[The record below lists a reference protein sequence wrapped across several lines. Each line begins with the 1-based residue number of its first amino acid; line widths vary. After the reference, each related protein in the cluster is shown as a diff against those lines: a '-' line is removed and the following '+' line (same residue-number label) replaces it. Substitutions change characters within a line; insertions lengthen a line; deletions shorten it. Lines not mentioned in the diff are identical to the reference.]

1 MQQIYCYRYTDT
13 FTNGNIKLFVKS
25 ANFFFFF
32 NVYDT
37 GFSNYRLLTG
47 SLDTEQAVGNVDTF
61 LSISNPLSKWQIFYK
76 KGKNYFF
83 TFLFTF
89 NLTKYGVSNIIEE
102 QVCSKTK
109 YGRKSSAIINFSW
122 NSSKQLTFI
131 ENLCNKRFM

>member
-13 FTNGNIKLFVKS
+13 FTNGNIKVFVKS
-25 ANFFFFF
+25 AN
-32 NVYDT
+32 VYAYDT

-47 SLDTEQAVGNVDTF
+47 SLDTVQEVGYVDTF

-76 KGKNYFF
+76 KGKKLFF

-102 QVCSKTK
+102 QICSKTK
-109 YGRKSSAIINFSW
+109 YGRKASAFINFSW

>member
-1 MQQIYCYRYTDT
+1 MQQIYCYWYTDT
-13 FTNGNIKLFVKS
+13 FTNGNIKLFVKICQCLCLWHRIH
-25 ANFFFFF
+25 
-32 NVYDT
+32 
-37 GFSNYRLLTG
+37 NYRLLIG
-47 SLDTEQAVGNVDTF
+47 SLDTVQEVGYVDTF

-76 KGKNYFF
+76 KGKKLFF

-109 YGRKSSAIINFSW
+109 YGRKASAFINFSW

>member
-25 ANFFFFF
+25 AN
-32 NVYDT
+32 VYAYDT

-47 SLDTEQAVGNVDTF
+47 SLDTEQAVGYVDTF

-76 KGKNYFF
+76 KGKKLFF

-109 YGRKSSAIINFSW
+109 YGRKASAFINFSW